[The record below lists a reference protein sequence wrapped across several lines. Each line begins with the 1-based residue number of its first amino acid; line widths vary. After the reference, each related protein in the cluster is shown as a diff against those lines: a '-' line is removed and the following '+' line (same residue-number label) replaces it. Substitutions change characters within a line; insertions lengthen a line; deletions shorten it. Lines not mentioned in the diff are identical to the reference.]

1 MTQHLYGIDLTKF
14 SLARFK
20 DVLENEELLPSRQIL
35 KERLAERFAVLEAMD
50 IDHLAALIAALKTKK
65 KLAQFAQDSG
75 LPEDY
80 LVILRRQA
88 QSYIPRPVNLKD
100 IPGVDPE
107 HVARLADVGV
117 KHTKHLFTRARTVAS
132 RTELGAESGVPA
144 AALTELVQ
152 LADLAR
158 AGWVGPIF
166 VRLIHAAGA
175 QTLESLAQC
184 APQALYES
192 MQAVNRE
199 QELTKAYFSV
209 KDVAACIETA
219 QELPQVVEYGGG

>member
-1 MTQHLYGIDLTKF
+1 MTDPYGIDLTGF

-20 DVLENEELLPSRQIL
+20 DTLQDKALLPSRQIL
-35 KERLAERFAVLEAMD
+35 KEQLAERFAVLEAMD

-65 KLAQFAQDSG
+65 KLAQFAQASG

-100 IPGVDPE
+100 IPGVDPA

-117 KHTKHLFTRARTVAS
+117 KHTKHLFVRARKAAARV
-132 RTELGAESGVPA
+132 ELGAESGVPA
-144 AALTELVQ
+144 EALTELVQ

-175 QTLESLAQC
+175 QTLAALAQC
-184 APQALYES
+184 APEALYAR

-199 QELTKAYFSV
+199 QALTKASFSV

-219 QELPQVVEYGGG
+219 RELPKVVEYGGG